1 MYQIST
7 VERKK
12 RVLRIPESHTLYLC
26 PNACARRRGLRA
38 LRNGELDSV
47 SFLSFSQVDIVTG
60 AYEQCAIQA
69 CARLLASLPDRPRV
83 VSLYVNCIDDFLGT
97 DARALVEELS
107 CQHPDVRFVL
117 SRINP
122 ISEDVRASKLQSIH
136 RRLYEP
142 LEPVAEHDEGIT
154 LLGHFEAIPHESE
167 FYRIVGCLGLGPV
180 RQVFT
185 CQDFDEYEL
194 LAKSRLAISL
204 SHLGDAALADFGAR
218 LGVPGVRWHASY
230 SIKEIERRYREL
242 AAQCGGEV
250 DCDSDAGRARRAVAN
265 ARRILGDTPL
275 AVDSSATMRPFS
287 LALDLLAYGFNVRA
301 VFALHQKAD
310 DSSAR
315 DRLAEQYPEVAIV
328 RSGAAEAIR
337 GVDLAE
343 GGRQWVAVGSDASFL
358 LKTACAVDLY
368 HDEGLFGFQ
377 GVIELMRRLRF
388 AVGDRADEEA

>member
-1 MYQIST
+1 MAQLMYQIST

-250 DCDSDAGRARRAVAN
+250 DCDSDSTCVPCSLCTRKRTTPLPAIASPSNIPRWRLFGAAPRKRYEASIWRREAVNGLRLGRTRRSFSRRRARWICTMTKGFSAFRA
-265 ARRILGDTPL
+265 
-275 AVDSSATMRPFS
+275 
-287 LALDLLAYGFNVRA
+287 
-301 VFALHQKAD
+301 
-310 DSSAR
+310 
-315 DRLAEQYPEVAIV
+315 
-328 RSGAAEAIR
+328 
-337 GVDLAE
+337 
-343 GGRQWVAVGSDASFL
+343 
-358 LKTACAVDLY
+358 
-368 HDEGLFGFQ
+368 
-377 GVIELMRRLRF
+377 
-388 AVGDRADEEA
+388 